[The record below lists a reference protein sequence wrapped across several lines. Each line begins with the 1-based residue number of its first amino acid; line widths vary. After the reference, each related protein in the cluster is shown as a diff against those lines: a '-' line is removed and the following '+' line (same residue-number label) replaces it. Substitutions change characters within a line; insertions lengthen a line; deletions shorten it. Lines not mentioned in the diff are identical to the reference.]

1 MLRQLGV
8 LDFYEGRFDKLLPNE
23 KPGRLEFSYELPDHL
38 PLWIQVDTD
47 AEKIDQILLAKKPE
61 QSTRAMARSCG
72 RRAVDYAA
80 DDPDL
85 SLFASRC

>member
-1 MLRQLGV
+1 
-8 LDFYEGRFDKLLPNE
+8 
-23 KPGRLEFSYELPDHL
+23 
-38 PLWIQVDTD
+38 VDTD